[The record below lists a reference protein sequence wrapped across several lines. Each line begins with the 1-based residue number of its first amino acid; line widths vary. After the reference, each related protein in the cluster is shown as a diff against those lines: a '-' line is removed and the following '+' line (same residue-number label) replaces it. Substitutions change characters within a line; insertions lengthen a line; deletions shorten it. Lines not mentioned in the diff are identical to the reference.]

1 MGQKSSSSNM
11 SDSFCNLIVLIF
23 LKKGNWHYRL
33 KDFIMNVV
41 GWKFLNYYS
50 ITMGFTE
57 DLKELN
63 QQSE

>member
-1 MGQKSSSSNM
+1 
-11 SDSFCNLIVLIF
+11 
-23 LKKGNWHYRL
+23 
-33 KDFIMNVV
+33 MNVV